1 MTDRERACR
10 PIRSSGVAWL
20 VASAVLFLVG
30 AAAFSGE
37 DMRTIAAVGVG
48 GAVAAVAIIVAFF

>member
-1 MTDRERACR
+1 MTDRGRACR
-10 PIRSSGVAWL
+10 RIRSSGVAWL

-37 DMRTIAAVGVG
+37 DMRSIAAAGVA
-48 GAVAAVAIIVAFF
+48 GAIAVVAIIIAVF